1 MMRHHSFSV
10 SLAKNPAI
18 KINVTQGHFS
28 TSHAHMTHYLDL
40 NNLKTNALIAKEV
53 AEELAQPYLA
63 GALVDTIV
71 CMEGTEVIGAS
82 MAEVL
87 LDSGTLITDED
98 MAIHVLIPLRNTER
112 KLMFPA
118 DMHKLIRHR
127 NIILLISSISTGITL
142 NSALDC
148 LSYYGAQLV
157 GVSALFNAKEVAA
170 DQVIHA
176 MFTKDD
182 IVGYELY
189 RPGDCPMCQE
199 GQKLDGIII
208 HDGCSTM

>member
-71 CMEGTEVIGAS
+71 CMEGTEVIGAY

-87 LDSGTLITDED
+87 LENGTLINNEEE
-98 MAIHVLIPLRNTER
+98 AIHVVIPLRNTER

-118 DMHKLIRHR
+118 DLQKLISHR
-127 NIILLISSISTGITL
+127 NIILLISSVSTGITL

-157 GVSALFNAKEVAA
+157 GISALFNANEASNGQK
-170 DQVIHA
+170 IFA
-176 MFTKDD
+176 MFTKND
-182 IVGYELY
+182 ILGYELF
-189 RPGDCPMCQE
+189 RPGDCSMCQE